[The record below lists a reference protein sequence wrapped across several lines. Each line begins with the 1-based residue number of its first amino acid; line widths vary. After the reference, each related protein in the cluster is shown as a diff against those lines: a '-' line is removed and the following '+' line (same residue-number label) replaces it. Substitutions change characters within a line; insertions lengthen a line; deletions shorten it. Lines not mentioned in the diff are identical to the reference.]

1 MLALYQKTSLPLAVF
16 GSTIDDDE
24 IELQKAFREMQLEEP
39 AIPLHM
45 VQLKLRITLEASS
58 TIAHLSSQ
66 YLCRNVDLDIQHVTE
81 AIAIEPL
88 MAMLICLKRIP
99 ILLQGKIS
107 PLQGRFLPHARPKL
121 VRC

>member
-1 MLALYQKTSLPLAVF
+1 MLALYQKTSLPLMVF
-16 GSTIDDDE
+16 GLTVDDNE
-24 IELQKAFREMQLEEP
+24 IKLQKAFREMQLEEP

-45 VQLKLRITLEASS
+45 VRLKPRIALEASS

-66 YLCRNVDLDIQHVTE
+66 YLCRNVDPDTQHVTE

-88 MAMLICLKRIP
+88 MAMLICLKGIP